1 MMDMVIEKS
10 DDYPWS
16 YHWMVLSNG
25 CKLCSYNLFEESILC
40 FNTKSSK
47 LFSKLRRLQSMFIY
61 ST

>member
-25 CKLCSYNLFEESILC
+25 CKLCSYNLFEESVLC
-40 FNTKSSK
+40 FNT
-47 LFSKLRRLQSMFIY
+47 
-61 ST
+61 